1 MIRNRLSAFIVSML
15 VVNVALGDEPL
26 GARSPRVQRVPPSL
40 LKQALGLPEFSERT
54 SKAHTTSM
62 DDLKRLAEKLKSQG
76 DVDDAALLQRFI
88 QDHEKLTSQASLS
101 SEGQPPETFTFQCD
115 VFEVNLDELPAD
127 SIVKQH
133 QFTSHT
139 NELESELHRLV
150 STKQAMKIIDR
161 VLTNL
166 KANETVRARS
176 GSELPVPLPSSD
188 GSVPQQFREL
198 GAIVEASAS
207 PVGQNRVRIHVTCE
221 TRTRDLDNAITIDG
235 ATTPGIT
242 KRKAQSVFDAD
253 FGETIVQSSP
263 ATLKGHRQIVL
274 VKVTRGH

>member
-1 MIRNRLSAFIVSML
+1 MLRNKVSTFIVSML
-15 VVNVALGDEPL
+15 VVNVALGDESTRA
-26 GARSPRVQRVPPSL
+26 GSVHVQRVPPSV
-40 LKQALGLPEFSERT
+40 LKQALGLPEFPERT
-54 SKAHTTSM
+54 SKVPTTSM
-62 DDLKRLAEKLKSQG
+62 DDLKRLAEKLKLQG
-76 DVDDAALLQRFI
+76 DVGDAAMLQRFI

-101 SEGQPPETFTFQCD
+101 LERSHETFTFQCD

-133 QFTSHT
+133 QFTSQT
-139 NELESELHRLV
+139 NELEAELHRLV
-150 STKQAMKIIDR
+150 GTKQAKKIIDR

-176 GSELPVPLPSSD
+176 GSELAVPLASSD

-198 GAIVEASAS
+198 GAVVEASAS
-207 PVGQNRVRIHVTCE
+207 PVAQNRVRIHLTCE

-235 ATTPGIT
+235 TTTPGIT
-242 KRKAQSVFDAD
+242 KRKTQSVFDAD